1 MSDILKNNAI
11 SDDELG
17 RVSGG
22 TVEMTPKQREAAQM
36 FVTMFRNRSYDEVIS
51 YARSDI
57 WPNQQA
63 LLASQYGI
71 ESLAELEEFIGI
83 EWGVIKPDTN
93 Q

>member
-22 TVEMTPKQREAAQM
+22 TVEMTPEQREAALM
-36 FVTMFRNRSYDEVIS
+36 LVSMFRNRSYEEVIG

-57 WPNQQA
+57 WPNQQG

-71 ESLAELEEFIGI
+71 ESLAELEEFIGD
-83 EWGVIKPDTN
+83 EWGIDPAN
-93 Q
+93 RL